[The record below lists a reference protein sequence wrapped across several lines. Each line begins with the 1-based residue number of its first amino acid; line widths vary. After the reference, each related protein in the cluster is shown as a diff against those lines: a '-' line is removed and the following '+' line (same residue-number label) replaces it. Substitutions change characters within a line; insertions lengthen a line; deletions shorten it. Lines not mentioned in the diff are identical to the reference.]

1 MLEDV
6 VPVWSRRCPG
16 RLLRVMNTH
25 TKQARTPTPRS
36 HTLGYSLFIMCVKEG
51 KGGRWSRMTMRRRQE
66 GQVALVVN
74 LDCFL
79 QVGVATS
86 LWSFVEMIQP

>member
-1 MLEDV
+1 M
-6 VPVWSRRCPG
+6 
-16 RLLRVMNTH
+16 
-25 TKQARTPTPRS
+25 K
-36 HTLGYSLFIMCVKEG
+36 
-51 KGGRWSRMTMRRRQE
+51 MRRKEE

-86 LWSFVEMIQP
+86 LWSLVEMIQP

>member
-1 MLEDV
+1 MRMRGGEE
-6 VPVWSRRCPG
+6 G
-16 RLLRVMNTH
+16 R
-25 TKQARTPTPRS
+25 
-36 HTLGYSLFIMCVKEG
+36 
-51 KGGRWSRMTMRRRQE
+51 
-66 GQVALVVN
+66 VALVVN

>member
-1 MLEDV
+1 MSRQV
-6 VPVWSRRCPG
+6 VKSDEH
-16 RLLRVMNTH
+16 TH
-25 TKQARTPTPRS
+25 IQSKHARTPTPRS
-36 HTLGYSLFIMCVKEG
+36 HTVGYSLFVMCVKVG
-51 KGGRWSRMTMRRRQE
+51 KGGRRSGRRMRRRGE